1 MAPETAMRRWER
13 RLSRGSPLQPFGR
26 VRRVNG
32 PVIES
37 DGPPCTLGSLCS
49 IVSPRQDAEIA
60 AEVVGFNG
68 RTIYLMPFSD
78 SHLLGPEWKVFT
90 EADGVRV
97 PVGDWQMGRTLDALG
112 VPIDGRPWP
121 QDETRRPITAA
132 PPSPLARQRISAVM
146 RTGVRAVDGLLTLGR
161 GQRIG
166 IFAGSGVG
174 KSTLMGMVAR
184 GHQADVNVIGLIGER
199 GREVREFIE
208 KDLGEEGLRRSVVV
222 VATSDQ
228 PAVLR
233 IKAAQ
238 TATAI
243 AEHFR
248 DQGKTVLLM
257 MDSVTR
263 YAVALREVGLA
274 VGEPPTV
281 RGYPPSMFAA
291 LPRLLER
298 SGPGRRGTI
307 TGIYT
312 VLVDGGD
319 FDEPVADAVRGILD
333 GHWVLSRDLAHKNHY
348 PAIDVLASISR
359 VMSDIVPA
367 DQMRQAQLV
376 RRALAAQRE
385 AEDLVGIGAYVKGQ
399 NPVLD
404 KALAAQSAILNFLQ
418 QPSAR
423 GAEESETAAALKA
436 LAGVL

>member
-1 MAPETAMRRWER
+1 MPSEWDLSSRER
-13 RLSRGSPLQPFGR
+13 QFAAFSPLQPFGR
-26 VRRVNG
+26 IRRVSG
-32 PVIES
+32 PVVES
-37 DGPPCTLGSLCS
+37 DGPPCTLGTLCS
-49 IVSPRQDAEIA
+49 IVSPRDSKVVP

-68 RTIYLMPFSD
+68 RTVYLMPLAES
-78 SHLLGPEWKVFT
+78 SNLGPEWQVYSQ
-90 EADGVRV
+90 ADGVRI
-97 PVGDWQMGRTLDALG
+97 PVGDWQLGRVLDALG
-112 VPIDGRPWP
+112 EPLDGRGRPN
-121 QDETRRPITAA
+121 DGERRNVQAA
-132 PPSPLARQRISAVM
+132 PPNALQRQRISSVM
-146 RTGVRAVDGLLTLGR
+146 RTGIRAVDSLLTLGR

-184 GHQADVNVIGLIGER
+184 GGRADVNVIGLIGER
-199 GREVREFIE
+199 GREVRDFLE
-208 KDLGEEGLRRSVVV
+208 KDLGPEGMRRSVVV

-233 IKAAQ
+233 LKAAQ

-248 DQGKTVLLM
+248 DQGKDVMLM

-263 YAVALREVGLA
+263 YAVALREIGLA

-298 SGPGRRGTI
+298 SGPAARGTI

-333 GHWVLSRDLAHKNHY
+333 GHWVLSRDLAHRNHY
-348 PAIDVLASISR
+348 PAIDMLSSISR
-359 VMSDIVPA
+359 VMADIVPA
-367 DQMRQAQLV
+367 EQLRQASAV
-376 RRALAAQRE
+376 RRALAVQRE
-385 AEDLVGIGAYVKGQ
+385 AEDLVSIGAYSKGS

-404 KALAAQSAILNFLQ
+404 KALAASSEIEKFLQ
-418 QPSAR
+418 Q
-423 GAEESETAAALKA
+423 ESTVSVDEAQASAALRQ
-436 LAGVL
+436 LAAKL